1 MQESQTSIKLA
12 VIESVNQIGIS
23 SVSNTDLAISSTACG
38 GRIGRRPGRRG
49 YVVSKREKLQDEIKV
64 NVFSI
69 QSTREKPWQQLG
81 DPIEAFG
88 AGEEVVQLVRVF
100 RLGVRR

>member
-1 MQESQTSIKLA
+1 MDARKSNI
-12 VIESVNQIGIS
+12 NQVGS
-23 SVSNTDLAISSTACG
+23 YRVSNTDLAISSTACG

-49 YVVSKREKLQDEIKV
+49 YVVSKREKLQYEIKV

-81 DPIEAFG
+81 DPIEAFR

-100 RLGVRR
+100 RLCVRR